1 MSDMNMSLGCDDA
14 AQLMIVDDLDVV
26 PARFISGQSG
36 FISGQSGFISGP
48 TGFSLSPPPLIGLDR
63 PGPPNMAVLTSNL
76 RFCRSV
82 ITVQPFELSNQ
93 TTSQELFVVTI
104 EMSTN

>member
-26 PARFISGQSG
+26 PAR

-82 ITVQPFELSNQ
+82 ITVQPLELSNQ

-104 EMSTN
+104 EISTN